1 MEGHQHAHHRER
13 MRNLFLTSGM
23 DGFSDHN
30 VLELLLFYSIPQKDT
45 NVTAHNLINEFGSLK
60 GVLDAPVELLTKVK
74 GVGMYTATFLSM
86 ISQLTKRYYYED
98 ARTKIN
104 CVDKQGVLE
113 YIKTCFIGEAEECL
127 YILVFS
133 ADGNFINKSKI
144 TVGNVSSVNIDKR
157 AVVQTVIKNNAVI
170 AVLAHNHPGGVAAP
184 SADDIVAT
192 KDLARLLSEVGV
204 TLSDHVIVAKNEAFS
219 MAQNPKF
226 GTLFCV

>member
-1 MEGHQHAHHRER
+1 MEEHQHAHHRER

-86 ISQLTKRYYYED
+86 ISQITKRYYHED
-98 ARTKIN
+98 TQTKIN
-104 CVDKQGVLE
+104 CADRESVLE

-127 YILVFS
+127 YIICFS
-133 ADGNFINKSKI
+133 ADGNFINKNKI
-144 TVGNVSSVNIDKR
+144 SGGNVSSVNIDKR

-184 SADDIVAT
+184 SAEDIVAT
-192 KDLARLLSEVGV
+192 KDLVRLLSEVGV
-204 TLSDHVIVAKNEAFS
+204 ALSDHVIVARNEAFS